1 MIRTVETTVAFKR
14 PFRLISVDTILP
26 AGEYRLVTD
35 EEEIPGLSFVAYRR
49 IATMLHTPA
58 ISVLHGDKT
67 CLSINRSDL
76 EAALTKDWQETNSN
90 AGP

>member
-1 MIRTVETTVAFKR
+1 MMVRTVESTVAFNH

-35 EEEIPGLSFVAYRR
+35 EEEIPGLSFIAYRR

-58 ISVLHGDKT
+58 ISVRHGDRT
-67 CLSINRSDL
+67 CLSINQTDL
-76 EAALTKDWQETNSN
+76 EAALMKNTQETN
-90 AGP
+90 AKA

>member
-1 MIRTVETTVAFKR
+1 MVVRTVETTVAFKHS
-14 PFRLISVDTILP
+14 FRLISADTILP

-58 ISVLHGDKT
+58 ISVLHGDRA
-67 CLSINRSDL
+67 CLSITRSDL
-76 EAALTKDWQETNSN
+76 EAALTKDRQETISS
-90 AGP
+90 A